1 MHKAFLNVL
10 TNIVIATLSFTISM
24 TAKQL
29 VEKQEL
35 VDERKV
41 LKAFCK
47 VFVITSIVMVCF
59 KNVQQAFVIALI
71 VLLSIA
77 AWFLNPYALFGFLI
91 SVDQALA
98 ALPMLSMVLYS
109 FLKPVVNKR
118 KRETLIN
125 YSALL
130 LGVIM
135 ALLVSLVKG
144 R

>member
-1 MHKAFLNVL
+1 
-10 TNIVIATLSFTISM
+10 
-24 TAKQL
+24 
-29 VEKQEL
+29 
-35 VDERKV
+35 
-41 LKAFCK
+41 
-47 VFVITSIVMVCF
+47 
-59 KNVQQAFVIALI
+59 
-71 VLLSIA
+71 
-77 AWFLNPYALFGFLI
+77 
-91 SVDQALA
+91 
-98 ALPMLSMVLYS
+98 MVLYS

>member
-59 KNVQQAFVIALI
+59 
-71 VLLSIA
+71 
-77 AWFLNPYALFGFLI
+77 
-91 SVDQALA
+91 
-98 ALPMLSMVLYS
+98 
-109 FLKPVVNKR
+109 
-118 KRETLIN
+118 
-125 YSALL
+125 
-130 LGVIM
+130 
-135 ALLVSLVKG
+135 
-144 R
+144 